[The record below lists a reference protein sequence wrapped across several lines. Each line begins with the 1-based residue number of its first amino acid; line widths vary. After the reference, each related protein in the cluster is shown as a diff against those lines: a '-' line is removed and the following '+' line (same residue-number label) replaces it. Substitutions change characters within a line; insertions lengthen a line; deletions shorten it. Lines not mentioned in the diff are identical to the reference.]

1 MSKVLTTC
9 FRFNMDNPEHAKA
22 WDYLHNY
29 DKDKIKS
36 TNVAAITAVNDYFD
50 RMGKLSDDPYFETR
64 QREEW
69 FVEQIVSEVGKAF
82 IAEMPKFLASL
93 MLSLN
98 RGYPMQAIRNSEVRI
113 YSVADDIA
121 PLIHEIRKIGT
132 NRGQL
137 AYYSN
142 IGQDSKVR
150 AEIGAIRITN
160 ETVMKRILAF
170 LDNPKFKVK

>member
-50 RMGKLSDDPYFETR
+50 RMGKLADDPYFETR
-64 QREEW
+64 QREER
-69 FVEQIVSEVGKAF
+69 FIQQIVSEVGKAF

-98 RGYPMQAIRNSEVRI
+98 RGYPMQAVSVGTDNSRGYAGDGNPSATEGLKTSDEDD
-113 YSVADDIA
+113 YSGIDFDF
-121 PLIHEIRKIGT
+121 IG
-132 NRGQL
+132 G
-137 AYYSN
+137 
-142 IGQDSKVR
+142 
-150 AEIGAIRITN
+150 
-160 ETVMKRILAF
+160 
-170 LDNPKFKVK
+170 

>member
-64 QREEW
+64 QREER

-98 RGYPMQAIRNSEVRI
+98 RGYPMQTAPMQAIPVGTENS
-113 YSVADDIA
+113 
-121 PLIHEIRKIGT
+121 
-132 NRGQL
+132 RG
-137 AYYSN
+137 Y
-142 IGQDSKVR
+142 
-150 AEIGAIRITN
+150 AEIGNLSATEGLKTSDEDDYSGIDFDFN
-160 ETVMKRILAF
+160 GG
-170 LDNPKFKVK
+170 

>member
-50 RMGKLSDDPYFETR
+50 RMGRLADDPYFETR
-64 QREEW
+64 QREER

-98 RGYPMQAIRNSEVRI
+98 RGYPMQAVPVGMENSRRYAEDGNPSATEGFGNADNSEN
-113 YSVADDIA
+113 DDYYGIDFDF
-121 PLIHEIRKIGT
+121 IG
-132 NRGQL
+132 G
-137 AYYSN
+137 
-142 IGQDSKVR
+142 
-150 AEIGAIRITN
+150 
-160 ETVMKRILAF
+160 
-170 LDNPKFKVK
+170 

>member
-9 FRFNMDNPEHAKA
+9 FRFNMENPEHAKA

-50 RMGKLSDDPYFETR
+50 RMGKLADDPYFETR
-64 QREEW
+64 QREER

-98 RGYPMQAIRNSEVRI
+98 RSYPMQTVPVGTENARG
-113 YSVADDIA
+113 YA
-121 PLIHEIRKIGT
+121 KIGNPSAT
-132 NRGQL
+132 EGL
-137 AYYSN
+137 KTSDEDDYSGIDFDF
-142 IGQDSKVR
+142 IG
-150 AEIGAIRITN
+150 G
-160 ETVMKRILAF
+160 
-170 LDNPKFKVK
+170 

>member
-22 WDYLHNY
+22 WDYLHNF

-50 RMGKLSDDPYFETR
+50 RMGKLADDPYFETR
-64 QREEW
+64 QREER

-98 RGYPMQAIRNSEVRI
+98 SSYPVQFNEIRAVPMGTMDGRGYAVSGNPSATEGFENADNSENDD
-113 YSVADDIA
+113 YSGIDFDF
-121 PLIHEIRKIGT
+121 IG
-132 NRGQL
+132 G
-137 AYYSN
+137 
-142 IGQDSKVR
+142 
-150 AEIGAIRITN
+150 
-160 ETVMKRILAF
+160 
-170 LDNPKFKVK
+170 

>member
-1 MSKVLTTC
+1 MGKDRECVRTTC

-50 RMGKLSDDPYFETR
+50 RMGRLADDPYFETR
-64 QREEW
+64 QREER

-98 RGYPMQAIRNSEVRI
+98 RGYPMQAVPVGTENSRGYAGDGNPSATEGFENADSSENDD
-113 YSVADDIA
+113 YSGIDFDF
-121 PLIHEIRKIGT
+121 IG
-132 NRGQL
+132 G
-137 AYYSN
+137 
-142 IGQDSKVR
+142 
-150 AEIGAIRITN
+150 
-160 ETVMKRILAF
+160 
-170 LDNPKFKVK
+170 

>member
-36 TNVAAITAVNDYFD
+36 TNVAAIMAVNDYFD
-50 RMGKLSDDPYFETR
+50 RMGRLADDPYFETR
-64 QREEW
+64 QREER

-98 RGYPMQAIRNSEVRI
+98 SSYPVQFNEIRTVPMGTMDGRGYAVSGNPSATEGFGNADNSENDD
-113 YSVADDIA
+113 YSGIDFDF
-121 PLIHEIRKIGT
+121 IG
-132 NRGQL
+132 G
-137 AYYSN
+137 
-142 IGQDSKVR
+142 
-150 AEIGAIRITN
+150 
-160 ETVMKRILAF
+160 
-170 LDNPKFKVK
+170 

>member
-1 MSKVLTTC
+1 MGKVLTTC

-50 RMGKLSDDPYFETR
+50 RMGKLADDPYFETR
-64 QREEW
+64 QREER

-98 RGYPMQAIRNSEVRI
+98 RSYPMQTVPVGTENARG
-113 YSVADDIA
+113 YA
-121 PLIHEIRKIGT
+121 KIGNPSAT
-132 NRGQL
+132 EGL
-137 AYYSN
+137 KTSDEDDYSGIDFDF
-142 IGQDSKVR
+142 IG
-150 AEIGAIRITN
+150 G
-160 ETVMKRILAF
+160 
-170 LDNPKFKVK
+170 

>member
-1 MSKVLTTC
+1 MVKMTC
-9 FRFNMDNPEHAKA
+9 FRFNLDNPEHAKA

-50 RMGKLSDDPYFETR
+50 RMGKLADDPYFETR
-64 QREEW
+64 QREER

-98 RGYPMQAIRNSEVRI
+98 RGYPMQAVPVGTENSRGYAGDGNPSATEGLKTSDEDD
-113 YSVADDIA
+113 YSGIDFDF
-121 PLIHEIRKIGT
+121 IG
-132 NRGQL
+132 G
-137 AYYSN
+137 
-142 IGQDSKVR
+142 
-150 AEIGAIRITN
+150 
-160 ETVMKRILAF
+160 
-170 LDNPKFKVK
+170 

>member
-9 FRFNMDNPEHAKA
+9 FRFNMENPEHAKA

-50 RMGKLSDDPYFETR
+50 RMGKLADDPYFENR
-64 QREEW
+64 QREDR

-98 RGYPMQAIRNSEVRI
+98 RGYPMQAVPVGKENSRRYAEDGNPSATEGFGNADNSEN
-113 YSVADDIA
+113 DDYYGIDFDF
-121 PLIHEIRKIGT
+121 IG
-132 NRGQL
+132 G
-137 AYYSN
+137 
-142 IGQDSKVR
+142 
-150 AEIGAIRITN
+150 
-160 ETVMKRILAF
+160 
-170 LDNPKFKVK
+170 

>member
-9 FRFNMDNPEHAKA
+9 FRFNMENPEHAKA

-50 RMGKLSDDPYFETR
+50 RMGKLADDPYFETR
-64 QREEW
+64 QREER
-69 FVEQIVSEVGKAF
+69 FIQQIVSEVGKAF

-98 RGYPMQAIRNSEVRI
+98 RGYPMQSAPIQAIPVGTENSRGYAEDGNPSAMEGFENADNSENDD
-113 YSVADDIA
+113 YSGIDFDF
-121 PLIHEIRKIGT
+121 IG
-132 NRGQL
+132 G
-137 AYYSN
+137 
-142 IGQDSKVR
+142 
-150 AEIGAIRITN
+150 
-160 ETVMKRILAF
+160 
-170 LDNPKFKVK
+170 

>member
-9 FRFNMDNPEHAKA
+9 FRFNMENPEHAKA

-50 RMGKLSDDPYFETR
+50 RMGRLADDPYFETR
-64 QREEW
+64 QREER

-98 RGYPMQAIRNSEVRI
+98 RGYPMQAVPVGTEDTRGYAGDGNPSAAEGLGSADNSENDD
-113 YSVADDIA
+113 YSGIDFDF
-121 PLIHEIRKIGT
+121 IG
-132 NRGQL
+132 G
-137 AYYSN
+137 
-142 IGQDSKVR
+142 
-150 AEIGAIRITN
+150 
-160 ETVMKRILAF
+160 
-170 LDNPKFKVK
+170 

>member
-36 TNVAAITAVNDYFD
+36 TNVAAIMAVNDYFD
-50 RMGKLSDDPYFETR
+50 RMGKLADDPYFETR
-64 QREEW
+64 QREER

-98 RGYPMQAIRNSEVRI
+98 SSYPVQFNEIRAVPMGTMDGRGYAVSGNPSATEGFENADNSENDD
-113 YSVADDIA
+113 YSGIDFDF
-121 PLIHEIRKIGT
+121 IG
-132 NRGQL
+132 G
-137 AYYSN
+137 
-142 IGQDSKVR
+142 
-150 AEIGAIRITN
+150 
-160 ETVMKRILAF
+160 
-170 LDNPKFKVK
+170 

>member
-50 RMGKLSDDPYFETR
+50 RMGRLADDPYFETR
-64 QREEW
+64 QREER

-98 RGYPMQAIRNSEVRI
+98 RGYPMQAVSVGTEDTRGYAEDGNPSATEGLKTSDEDD
-113 YSVADDIA
+113 YSGIDFDF
-121 PLIHEIRKIGT
+121 IG
-132 NRGQL
+132 G
-137 AYYSN
+137 
-142 IGQDSKVR
+142 
-150 AEIGAIRITN
+150 
-160 ETVMKRILAF
+160 
-170 LDNPKFKVK
+170 